1 MAGTHTRLIVPSGTT
16 AERLVV
22 FPTPEVGALYFNTTL
37 NDLEVYNG
45 TSWPSADMTTTTS
58 TTTSTSTS
66 TTTTS
71 SSTSTTTSTTTS
83 TSTTTTS
90 TSTTTTL

>member
-22 FPTPEVGALYFNTTL
+22 FPNPEVGALYFNTTL

-58 TTTSTSTS
+58 TTTSTS
-66 TTTTS
+66 

-90 TSTTTTL
+90 TTTSL